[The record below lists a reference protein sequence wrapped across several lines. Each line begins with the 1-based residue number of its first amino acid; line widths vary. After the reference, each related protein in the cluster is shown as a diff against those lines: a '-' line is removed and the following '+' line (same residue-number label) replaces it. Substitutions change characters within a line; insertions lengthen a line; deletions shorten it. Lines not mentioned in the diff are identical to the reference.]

1 MIIWLQNRFFRVVST
16 LCLIGITLLINTT
29 LGFDSTLSAHAK
41 AMTPEAEQYQVDGN
55 PFQAEQDAGK
65 ENLQDTANRL
75 FKENKRPLEAPET
88 TQKIGEALTKP
99 AKATKQKLE
108 EAKDKVQ
115 EKTKDAYNNQQNQP
129 AVGIKNIVET
139 VQEKLN
145 LDQPIYSG
153 TKEFI
158 NDVQDQAEKIVK

>member
-1 MIIWLQNRFFRVVST
+1 MNHVIIWLQKKLLRVT
-16 LCLIGITLLINTT
+16 LTLSLIGIAFLLNTT
-29 LGFDSTLSAHAK
+29 LGFDSGLSAHAK

-108 EAKDKVQ
+108 EAKDQV
-115 EKTKDAYNNQQNQP
+115 
-129 AVGIKNIVET
+129 
-139 VQEKLN
+139 
-145 LDQPIYSG
+145 
-153 TKEFI
+153 
-158 NDVQDQAEKIVK
+158 EKIVK